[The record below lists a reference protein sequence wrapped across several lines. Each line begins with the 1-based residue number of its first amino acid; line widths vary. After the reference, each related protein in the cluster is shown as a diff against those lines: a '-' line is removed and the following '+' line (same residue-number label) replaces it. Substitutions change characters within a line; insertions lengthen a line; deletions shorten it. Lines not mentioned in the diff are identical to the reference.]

1 LTASPKASEGA
12 GRPAKFTEEE
22 LALRTFNVKVRR
34 RQLKG
39 LNQEEETL
47 KRSKRKGA
55 GV

>member
-1 LTASPKASEGA
+1 L
-12 GRPAKFTEEE
+12 PANFSDEE
-22 LALRTFNVKVRR
+22 LAKRTFNVKVRR

-47 KRSKRKGA
+47 KRSNRRRE